1 MNEIIGNCG
10 SVFDWG
16 WIGVLGV
23 VSSTELTE
31 EVGRTLGKN
40 FTCSKGRGG
49 IGPDLW
55 R

>member
-1 MNEIIGNCG
+1 MNKVIWSRGGE
-10 SVFDWG
+10 FDWG

-31 EVGRTLGKN
+31 EVGRTVGKD
-40 FTCSKGRGG
+40 FTISKGGG
-49 IGPDLW
+49 GVGPDLW

>member
-1 MNEIIGNCG
+1 MNEVIRSFG

-31 EVGRTLGKN
+31 EVGRMVGKD
-40 FTCSKGRGG
+40 FTISKGGGG